1 MRIGLDART
10 LIATRPRGTGRN
22 LLDTYRVLPALRPD
36 WEFILYH
43 QRPLDDA
50 GDVEAPPWKLP
61 NVRLRQIDLPG
72 DRFDVWFQVRLPLAA
87 REDGVHLLHCP
98 ANAAPRWRPVRCV
111 TTVHDLAPLTVPGE
125 ASRAEQAA
133 FRRGLLRAI
142 SGTSVVITPSEATR
156 DELCRQFKVTGERVA
171 IVPWAPDSR
180 ITATAD
186 TPISETERQRVRDTF
201 GLDQQ
206 YFLSFAGDVRRKNA
220 EGLIQALATLAAA
233 ERAGVQVAFVGITR
247 PARRAELE
255 QLAASLGVAPACRL
269 LSFVPYEDLPTLV
282 RASAGVLIPSL
293 AEGFGLPVLDAFA
306 CGVPVVASRC
316 PSLVEVAD
324 DAAEY
329 CDAHDPATIASAI
342 QALREPRRAAELV
355 ARGRKRVAHFSW
367 LATAQAMLRAYERAL
382 GIADPATPTAQ
393 EVRIA

>member
-10 LIATRPRGTGRN
+10 LISARPRGTGRN

-36 WEFILYH
+36 WQFILYH

-50 GDVEAPPWKLP
+50 GVVESPPWSYP
-61 NVRLRQIDLPG
+61 NVHLRRIDLPG
-72 DRFDVWFQVRLPLAA
+72 DRFDAWFQVRLPLAA
-87 REDGVHLLHCP
+87 REDGLRLLHCP

-125 ASRAEQAA
+125 VSRQEQAV
-133 FRRGLLRAI
+133 FRRGLLRAVAG
-142 SGTSVVITPSEATR
+142 SSVVITPSEATR
-156 DELCRQFKVTGERVA
+156 DELCRQFDVTEERMA
-171 IVPWAPDSR
+171 IVPWAADSR
-180 ITATAD
+180 ITAAAG
-186 TPISETERQRVRDTF
+186 TPMSEAERQRVRDTY
-201 GLDQQ
+201 GLASH

-220 EGLIQALATLAAA
+220 DGLIRALAALSPAQ
-233 ERAGVQVAFVGITR
+233 RAGIQVAFVGITR
-247 PARRAELE
+247 PQRRAELE
-255 QLAASLGVAPACRL
+255 QLAASLGVGPACRL
-269 LSFVPYEDLPTLV
+269 LSFVPHEDLPTLV

-329 CDAHDPATIASAI
+329 CDAHDPTSIASAI
-342 QALREPRRAAELV
+342 QALREPRRGAELV
-355 ARGRKRVAHFSW
+355 ARGRERLARFSW
-367 LATAQAMLRAYERAL
+367 LATARAMLRAYERAL
-382 GIADPATPTAQ
+382 GTSSLPLDADTEAKCA
-393 EVRIA
+393 